1 MNYSFRQTW
10 SSNSN
15 LLFDRAKQKKEKK
28 ELNLQKQFFSS
39 GSSIT
44 QTRWYTTNCVLRR
57 DARPFRCYPSSF
69 HSNQYVIYHFPDLFF
84 SFSAPLFLLIY
95 LYLTVFSLLCP
106 TTHSYYPTTTPTPIP
121 AFFLP
126 PSLAAVMPHG
136 DIASRIEYSEK
147 YYDEKN
153 EYRHVILPRELA
165 KQLPKNRLLN
175 ETEWRGIGVQQSR
188 GWVHYAIH
196 KPEPHILLFR
206 RALGTDPTTGK
217 VDPALKKQAVEKYK
231 REYGQ

>member
-1 MNYSFRQTW
+1 M
-10 SSNSN
+10 
-15 LLFDRAKQKKEKK
+15 LLFVSSS
-28 ELNLQKQFFSS
+28 LPSQFPFSH
-39 GSSIT
+39 T
-44 QTRWYTTNCVLRR
+44 
-57 DARPFRCYPSSF
+57 
-69 HSNQYVIYHFPDLFF
+69 
-84 SFSAPLFLLIY
+84 
-95 LYLTVFSLLCP
+95 LY
-106 TTHSYYPTTTPTPIP
+106 I
-121 AFFLP
+121 
-126 PSLAAVMPHG
+126 VMPGG

-147 YYDEKN
+147 YLDEKN

-206 RALGTDPTTGK
+206 RPLGCDPTTGK
-217 VDPALKKQAVEKYK
+217 VDPALKKQAIEKYQ